1 VENRERLTGGTWS
14 ALDARCAKHQFEAA
28 HNFCRQCGHPFC
40 ARCLVYPFGERK
52 PPYCIPCA
60 LVVAGVRSGGRKAP
74 RASWRERRAQKRAA
88 LAGPAVDETAGFD
101 DDDGATDDPVPLEP
115 AVHVDPPVDPT
126 WNEPLSG
133 EDPWFTPAQKPS
145 TRVPQPAPTQL
156 QPWTQLQERTF
167 G

>member
-1 VENRERLTGGTWS
+1 
-14 ALDARCAKHQFEAA
+14 LDARCAKHQFEAA

-74 RASWRERRAQKRAA
+74 RATWRERRAQKRAA
-88 LAGPAVDETAGFD
+88 LQGPVDESGGFGTD
-101 DDDGATDDPVPLEP
+101 EDGAAGEPPPLEP
-115 AVHVDPPVDPT
+115 AVHVDPVADPA
-126 WNEPLSG
+126 WNEPHTG
-133 EDPWFTPAQKPS
+133 DDPWFTSTDQPS
-145 TRVPQPAPTQL
+145 AWVSQPAPTQPDPWSPL
-156 QPWTQLQERTF
+156 QTGERSF